1 MNTMMKAATEISQE
15 RKDIISYLFRNEEI
29 AGIPNSPWCEYRT
42 NGEYTIVTGPVSAI
56 DDVKAMTRMIFTIYV
71 DKKKI
76 SQEVISKNPKVE
88 FKPLHCDLF
97 AVSGIKRN
105 LNKIFA

>member
-1 MNTMMKAATEISQE
+1 MTKAATEISQE
-15 RKDIISYLFRNEEI
+15 KKDIISYLFRNEEI

-56 DDVKAMTRMIFTIYV
+56 DDVKTVAREISTIYIG
-71 DKKKI
+71 KEKI
-76 SQEVISKNPKVE
+76 SQEIISKNPKVE

-97 AVSGIKRN
+97 AVSGIRKN